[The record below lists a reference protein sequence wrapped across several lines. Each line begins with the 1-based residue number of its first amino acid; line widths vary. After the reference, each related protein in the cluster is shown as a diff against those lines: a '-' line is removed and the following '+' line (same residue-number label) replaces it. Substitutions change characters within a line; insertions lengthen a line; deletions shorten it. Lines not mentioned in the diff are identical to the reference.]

1 MTTPNNWTDADV
13 ALLGSVYDLQC
24 VSRMNALY
32 YERRLSRLQ
41 NYSFWMEV
49 VTAAT
54 ASGSGLAALTLFA
67 TVPGRWAWQ
76 VLALVAAVIAVVR
89 PIYAPGKKIESFTR
103 QHQGYH
109 ANFFALKKL
118 AFDMRQASCV
128 TPEHRKRYD
137 TDFDRHVQL
146 STEDEATPHKRSLE
160 EARQLAERELPPDS
174 FWWPASALPPAKEK
188 KGTDIDDNQRA
199 TDLRQ
204 IRPLQKS

>member
-1 MTTPNNWTDADV
+1 MTESCNWADADV
-13 ALLGSVYDLQC
+13 ALLNSVYDLQC
-24 VSRMNALY
+24 VSRMNAIY

-41 NYSFWMEV
+41 THSFWMEV

-76 VLALVAAVIAVVR
+76 ALALVAAVIAVVR
-89 PIYAPGKKIESFTR
+89 PIYAPGKKIETFTR

-118 AFDMRQASCV
+118 AFDIRQGGRV
-128 TPEHRKRYD
+128 TLEHRKRYD

-146 STEDEATPHKRSLE
+146 STEDEAAPDMKLLE
-160 EARQLAERELPPDS
+160 EARRGAERELPPDG
-174 FWWPASALPPAKEK
+174 FWWPASAVPPTQEEK
-188 KGTDIDDNQRA
+188 SRDIDQQRA
-199 TDLRQ
+199 TELRQ
-204 IRPLQKS
+204 VRPLQKS